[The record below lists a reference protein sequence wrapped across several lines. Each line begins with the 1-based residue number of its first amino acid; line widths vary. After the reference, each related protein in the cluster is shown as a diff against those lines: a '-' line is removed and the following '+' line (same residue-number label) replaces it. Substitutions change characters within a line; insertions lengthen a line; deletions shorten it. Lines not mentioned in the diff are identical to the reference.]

1 MAGKHIYS
9 KSFSGVSD
17 FIYVDLLPEVRRS
30 RQFNIN
36 VIAALFLGV
45 ALSFVL
51 IYMPFRILTEKFEEL
66 NSLNND
72 LNHELVLTNEEFVGH
87 EINLDNIVF
96 EGKIDNV
103 ENLRVDFNNYLDDV
117 ELLVDLNSGTI
128 YTTNYSAV
136 SSELQIT
143 IVTSSQFVYSIIN
156 NDFLELD
163 WVTYSEYTN
172 PDTYS
177 GILYTSTFKLG
188 VDTNVE

>member
-30 RQFNIN
+30 RQFNVN

-51 IYMPFRILTEKFEEL
+51 IYMPFRTLTEQFEEL

-72 LNHELVLTNEEFVGH
+72 LNHELVLTKEEFVGH

-96 EGKIDNV
+96 EEKINTIED
-103 ENLRVDFNNYLDDV
+103 LRVDFNNYLDDA
-117 ELLVDLNSGTI
+117 ELVADLNSGTI
-128 YTTNYSAV
+128 TSVNYSAE
-136 SSELQIT
+136 SSSLEIT
-143 IVTSSQFVYSIIN
+143 IITSSQFAYSIIN

-163 WVTYSEYTN
+163 WVAYSEYTN
-172 PDTYS
+172 PNIYS
-177 GILYTSTFKLG
+177 GILYSSTFKLG